1 MRSNQADLS
10 RRLGPVFAEQADV
23 YFDEI
28 QPVTKAAYRELR
40 LWQKGYLAA
49 VEGGHCDPYGAA
61 DEFVRRVN
69 AKRSQLLA

>member
-1 MRSNQADLS
+1 MSEHKDA
-10 RRLGPVFAEQADV
+10 V
-23 YFDEI
+23 YFDET
-28 QPVTKAAYRELR
+28 QPADNKTKAAYRELR